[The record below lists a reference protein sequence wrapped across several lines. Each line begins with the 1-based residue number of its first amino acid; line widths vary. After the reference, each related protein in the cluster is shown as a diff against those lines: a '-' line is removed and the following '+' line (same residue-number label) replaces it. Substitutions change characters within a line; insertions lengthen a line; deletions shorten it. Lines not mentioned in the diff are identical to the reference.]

1 MIAIRYPLV
10 VRRPG
15 REHLTLEAAAARVG
29 LHPVLV
35 ERFVEFGLVEPA
47 ERTGAELRLDAA
59 CLPRLV
65 AISRL
70 RADLGV
76 NLAGVQVILD
86 MRARIEELQRG
97 LDDVVHFVQTELREE
112 LDRYLRREAKALV
125 PKHLAPPPRPRDD

>member
-1 MIAIRYPLV
+1 MIAVRYPLV
-10 VRRPG
+10 LQRTP

-35 ERFVEFGLVEPA
+35 ERFVEFGLVEPV
-47 ERTGAELRLDAA
+47 ERTGATMRFDAA

-76 NLAGVQVILD
+76 NLHGVAVILD
-86 MRARIEELQRG
+86 LVDRLATLERELAWRRQRG
-97 LDDVVHFVQTELREE
+97 
-112 LDRYLRREAKALV
+112 
-125 PKHLAPPPRPRDD
+125 

>member
-10 VRRPG
+10 LRRTPQ
-15 REHLTLEAAAARVG
+15 EHLTLEAAAARVG

-47 ERTGAELRLDAA
+47 ERTGATIRLDAA

-70 RADLGV
+70 RTDLGV
-76 NLAGVQVILD
+76 NLHGVAVILD
-86 MRARIEELQRG
+86 LVDRLAALERELTWLRQRG
-97 LDDVVHFVQTELREE
+97 
-112 LDRYLRREAKALV
+112 
-125 PKHLAPPPRPRDD
+125 

>member
-1 MIAIRYPLV
+1 MITIRYPLV
-10 VRRPG
+10 LRRPG

-70 RADLGV
+70 RTDLGV
-76 NLAGVQVILD
+76 NLHGVAVILD
-86 MRARIEELQRG
+86 LVDRLAAVERELAW
-97 LDDVVHFVQTELREE
+97 LRE
-112 LDRYLRREAKALV
+112 RR
-125 PKHLAPPPRPRDD
+125 

>member
-10 VRRPG
+10 PRRAPG
-15 REHLTLEAAAARVG
+15 EYLTLETAAARVG

-47 ERTGAELRLDAA
+47 ERIGTEVRLDAA
-59 CLPRLV
+59 CLPRLI

-76 NLAGVQVILD
+76 NLHGVAVILD
-86 MRARIEELQRG
+86 LVDRLAALERELAW
-97 LDDVVHFVQTELREE
+97 LRE
-112 LDRYLRREAKALV
+112 RG
-125 PKHLAPPPRPRDD
+125 

>member
-10 VRRPG
+10 PRRTS

-35 ERFVEFGLVEPA
+35 ERFVEFGLVEPV
-47 ERTGAELRLDAA
+47 ERTGAEVRLDAA

-70 RADLGV
+70 RRDLGV
-76 NLAGVQVILD
+76 NLHGVAVILD
-86 MRARIEELQRG
+86 LVDRLAALERELGR
-97 LDDVVHFVQTELREE
+97 LRQG
-112 LDRYLRREAKALV
+112 R
-125 PKHLAPPPRPRDD
+125 

>member
-10 VRRPG
+10 PRRTT
-15 REHLTLEAAAARVG
+15 RERLTLETVAARAG

-47 ERTGAELRLDAA
+47 ERTGAELRFDTA

-70 RADLGV
+70 RTDLGV
-76 NLAGVQVILD
+76 NLHGVAVILD
-86 MRARIEELQRG
+86 LVDRLAALERELTR
-97 LDDVVHFVQTELREE
+97 LRE
-112 LDRYLRREAKALV
+112 
-125 PKHLAPPPRPRDD
+125 RDADSGIL

>member
-10 VRRPG
+10 PCRSP
-15 REHLTLEAAAARVG
+15 REHLSLEAAAARVG

-47 ERTGAELRLDAA
+47 ERTGVEMRFDAA

-76 NLAGVQVILD
+76 NLHGVAVILD
-86 MRARIEELQRG
+86 LVDRLTALQQELTWLRQRVEWEAG
-97 LDDVVHFVQTELREE
+97 
-112 LDRYLRREAKALV
+112 RR
-125 PKHLAPPPRPRDD
+125 

>member
-10 VRRPG
+10 LRRPG

-47 ERTGAELRLDAA
+47 ERTGAGLRLDAA

-76 NLAGVQVILD
+76 NLHGVAVILD
-86 MRARIEELQRG
+86 LVDRLAALQR
-97 LDDVVHFVQTELREE
+97 ELNW
-112 LDRYLRREAKALV
+112 LRQRG
-125 PKHLAPPPRPRDD
+125 

>member
-10 VRRPG
+10 PTRNP
-15 REHLTLEAAAARVG
+15 RERLTLEAAAARVG

-47 ERTGAELRLDAA
+47 ERTGTTMRLDAA

-70 RADLGV
+70 RTDLGV
-76 NLAGVQVILD
+76 NLHGVAVILD
-86 MRARIEELQRG
+86 LVDRLAALQR
-97 LDDVVHFVQTELREE
+97 ELAWLR
-112 LDRYLRREAKALV
+112 DRG
-125 PKHLAPPPRPRDD
+125 

>member
-10 VRRPG
+10 PRRTSQE
-15 REHLTLEAAAARVG
+15 RLTLDEAAARVG

-47 ERTGAELRLDAA
+47 ERTGAEIRLDAA

-70 RADLGV
+70 RTDLGV
-76 NLAGVQVILD
+76 NLQGVAVILD
-86 MRARIEELQRG
+86 LLDRLAALQR
-97 LDDVVHFVQTELREE
+97 EIARLRE
-112 LDRYLRREAKALV
+112 R
-125 PKHLAPPPRPRDD
+125 

>member
-10 VRRPG
+10 PRRAP

-47 ERTGAELRLDAA
+47 ERTGAEMRFDAA
-59 CLPRLV
+59 CLPRLM

-76 NLAGVQVILD
+76 NLHGVAVILD
-86 MRARIEELQRG
+86 LVDRLAALQR
-97 LDDVVHFVQTELREE
+97 ELTS
-112 LDRYLRREAKALV
+112 LRQRG
-125 PKHLAPPPRPRDD
+125 